1 MKDMETRYK
10 LVIGILLIH
19 IVIFVLLLI
28 GINYSF
34 SHNMAALQT
43 ALNILIIALMGL
55 FLVSAAIVWLIV
67 ISKGRLIQSWILG
80 LFRFGF
86 NFFYSCCC
94 FTARLLKVDL
104 DIIHKFF
111 TELNNTMVVN
121 KGLVIEPGEILVL
134 APHCLQWSQCRY
146 RITNSVDNCRM
157 CGKCIV
163 KDLINL
169 AKKYG
174 VSLKVVSGGTQA
186 RRVVHKSS
194 PRAIIAIA
202 CERDLMSGIKEI
214 DRIPV
219 VGICNIRP
227 NGPCA
232 DTIVD
237 LDIVEQ
243 HLIQLTKGV
252 K

>member
-1 MKDMETRYK
+1 M
-10 LVIGILLIH
+10 
-19 IVIFVLLLI
+19 
-28 GINYSF
+28 
-34 SHNMAALQT
+34 
-43 ALNILIIALMGL
+43 
-55 FLVSAAIVWLIV
+55 
-67 ISKGRLIQSWILG
+67 
-80 LFRFGF
+80 
-86 NFFYSCCC
+86 
-94 FTARLLKVDL
+94 
-104 DIIHKFF
+104 
-111 TELNNTMVVN
+111 
-121 KGLVIEPGEILVL
+121 
-134 APHCLQWSQCRY
+134 
-146 RITNSVDNCRM
+146 
-157 CGKCIV
+157 
-163 KDLINL
+163 INL

-194 PRAIIAIA
+194 PKAIIAIA